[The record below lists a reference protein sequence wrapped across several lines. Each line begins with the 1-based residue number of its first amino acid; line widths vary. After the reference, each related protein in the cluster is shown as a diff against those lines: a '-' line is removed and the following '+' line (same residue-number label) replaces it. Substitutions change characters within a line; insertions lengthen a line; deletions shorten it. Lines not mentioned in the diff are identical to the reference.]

1 MERKI
6 HNKLEEWRKSSKRLP
21 LIVQGARQVGKTY
34 SVLSFGRE
42 RFDSVLYFNFESNT
56 ELHRIFDRDLSPNR
70 LLREL
75 SVLAGEKVSEER
87 SLNFLMRYRLAVRH

>member
-6 HNKLEEWRKSSKRLP
+6 YNKLEEWRKSRKRLP

-42 RFDSVLYFNFESNT
+42 RS
-56 ELHRIFDRDLSPNR
+56 
-70 LLREL
+70 
-75 SVLAGEKVSEER
+75 
-87 SLNFLMRYRLAVRH
+87 